1 MSFNQPVR
9 VTKRFHFEM
18 AHALRCHDGLCA
30 RIHGHSYI
38 LDVTLIGRP
47 RQEENHPK
55 NGMVIDF
62 SELKKLVNKS
72 VVDHYDHALVLHESD
87 RDQASSGHELFGR
100 TRFTPW
106 QPSCENV
113 LLDIVERLQN
123 ALPEKEALYAV
134 RLQEPLRVGRVGTL
148 MNPGIGRWDCASS
161 V

>member
-1 MSFNQPVR
+1 M
-9 VTKRFHFEM
+9 
-18 AHALRCHDGLCA
+18 
-30 RIHGHSYI
+30 
-38 LDVTLIGRP
+38 
-47 RQEENHPK
+47 
-55 NGMVIDF
+55 IDF

-134 RLQEPLRVGRVGTL
+134 RLQETATSWAEWGRG
-148 MNPGIGRWDCASS
+148 
-161 V
+161 